1 LRFIDSNVFVY
12 HLAAD
17 PHYGKRATEIL
28 ESIEKGEDAVTSTLP
43 ISQVCGYLRWK
54 RKEKIIPLF
63 LDMVRG
69 LTSLQKIQ
77 TEFVDFADA
86 IDLRRSSRLSW
97 TAWDDLVISAQMK
110 RLDSNEIY
118 SRDSDFDSIPGIKR
132 IF

>member
-1 LRFIDSNVFVY
+1 MRFIDSNVFVY

-28 ESIEKGEDAVTSTLP
+28 ESVEKGEDAVTSTLP
-43 ISQVCGYLRWK
+43 ISQVCGYLRWR

-69 LTSLQKIQ
+69 LTSLQKVQ
-77 TEFVDFADA
+77 TEFIDFADA
-86 IDLRRSSRLSW
+86 IDLQRSSRLSW

>member
-12 HLAAD
+12 HLVAD
-17 PHYGKRATEIL
+17 PHYGKRATAIL
-28 ESIEKGEDAVTSTLP
+28 ESVENGEDTITSTLP
-43 ISQVCGYLRWK
+43 ISQVCGYLRWRK
-54 RKEKIIPLF
+54 KEKIIPVF
-63 LDMVRG
+63 LDLVRG
-69 LTSLQKIQ
+69 LTSLRKVQ
-77 TEFVDFADA
+77 TEFIDFVEAN
-86 IDLRRSSRLSW
+86 DLQKSSRLSW

>member
-1 LRFIDSNVFVY
+1 MRFIDSNVFVY

>member
-28 ESIEKGEDAVTSTLP
+28 ESVEKGEDAVTSTLP

-69 LTSLQKIQ
+69 LTSLQKVQ
-77 TEFVDFADA
+77 TEFIDFADA
-86 IDLRRSSRLSW
+86 IDLQRSSRLSW

>member
-1 LRFIDSNVFVY
+1 MRFIDSNVFVY

-28 ESIEKGEDAVTSTLP
+28 ESVEKGEDAVTSTLP

-69 LTSLQKIQ
+69 LTSLQKVQ
-77 TEFVDFADA
+77 TEFIDFADA
-86 IDLRRSSRLSW
+86 IDLQRSSRLSW